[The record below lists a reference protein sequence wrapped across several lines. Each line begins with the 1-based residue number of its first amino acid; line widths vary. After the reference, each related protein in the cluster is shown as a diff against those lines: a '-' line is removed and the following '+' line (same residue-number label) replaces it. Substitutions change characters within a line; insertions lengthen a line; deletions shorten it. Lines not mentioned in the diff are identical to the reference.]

1 MIYTYVVT
9 ILCLIFLSLYIIQLY
24 NGLVL
29 LKHNIEKAWANIEV
43 LLKQRNNELSKL
55 IRVCQQYIKYEADIV
70 EKVVTARENA
80 VKAYSRSD
88 INHINDTENTLRNT
102 LQQLFLIAEQYPEL
116 KSVES
121 YQYLQNRISTLE
133 IHIADRRNL
142 YNESVNLNN
151 IRIEQFPD
159 NILAHCFNFKEAD
172 LFEFVE
178 GNLTKSVHI
187 TPSNRM

>member
-55 IRVCQQYIKYEADIV
+55 IMVCQQYIKYEADIL
-70 EKVVTARENA
+70 EKVVNAREDA
-80 VKAYSRSD
+80 VKACTQTD
-88 INHINDTENTLRNT
+88 INQINNAENTLRET
-102 LQQLFLIAEQYPEL
+102 IQQLFLIAEQYPEL

-133 IHIADRRNL
+133 IHIADRRKL

-159 NILAHCFNFKEAD
+159 VILANCFNFRKAD
-172 LFEFVE
+172 LLEFVE
-178 GNLTKSVHI
+178 GNLNKSSHI
-187 TPSNRM
+187 IPSSKM